1 MPYERRKKF
10 CCPVVTVRR
19 SKNIDDPPCWN
30 LVHNSLQWVVAITS
44 IGGDDNIATIS
55 QVFLI

>member
-1 MPYERRKKF
+1 MLFESRKHF
-10 CCPVVTVRR
+10 CCPVVTGRR
-19 SKNIDDPPCWN
+19 SKNIDDPLCWN
-30 LVHNSLQWVVAITS
+30 FAHNPLQWVVAITS